1 MPVVTRCAVNF
12 KNTWMKLLL
21 VAEFIG
27 SFRYKTSFIYRKT
40 EVKKT
45 KVKGS
50 QMTVVASF
58 INFAD
63 IKKKQIGKN
72 DAHFVHIGISIVC

>member
-1 MPVVTRCAVNF
+1 MEQTTRG
-12 KNTWMKLLL
+12 L
-21 VAEFIG
+21 VPG
-27 SFRYKTSFIYRKT
+27 YSGVHNVQNVPNLYLTIYRKT

-63 IKKKQIGKN
+63 IKKQTNRQK
-72 DAHFVHIGISIVC
+72 

>member
-1 MPVVTRCAVNF
+1 M
-12 KNTWMKLLL
+12 
-21 VAEFIG
+21 
-27 SFRYKTSFIYRKT
+27 